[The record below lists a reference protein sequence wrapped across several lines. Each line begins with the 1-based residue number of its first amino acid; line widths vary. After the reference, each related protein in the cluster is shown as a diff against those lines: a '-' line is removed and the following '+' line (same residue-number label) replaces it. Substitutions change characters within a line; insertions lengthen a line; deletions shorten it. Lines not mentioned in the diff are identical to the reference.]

1 MRLKNLVDI
10 KEKYQ
15 GKSINIFLR
24 CDLNITDN
32 DSSRIDFSVPTIQ
45 KLLKF
50 KFVNK
55 VIICSHLGRPKGQE
69 SNFSLSKKVLPE
81 LEKKIGTKIEF
92 LEYEENLKFSN
103 FISSPNKLFL
113 LENIRFFNGEE
124 NNDHNLNAIL
134 SSFCDVFVNDAFGA
148 SHRKHSSVYG
158 ISYLVDSYAGILLE
172 KEYKILE
179 ELSNSTKSK
188 SCLLYTSDAA
198 DE

>member
-15 GKSINIFLR
+15 SKSINIFLR

-32 DSSRIDFSVPTIQ
+32 DSSRIDFSVPTIK

-69 SNFSLSKKVLPE
+69 SNLSLSKKVLPE
-81 LEKKIGTKIEF
+81 LEKKIETKIEF

-103 FISSPNKLFL
+103 FISSSKKLFL

-124 NNDHNLNAIL
+124 NNDHNLNTIL

-158 ISYLVDSYAGILLE
+158 ISYLV
-172 KEYKILE
+172 
-179 ELSNSTKSK
+179 
-188 SCLLYTSDAA
+188 CLLYTSPSPRDS
-198 DE
+198 